1 MRFAPPLDGFQAD
14 IDSLRDVAA
23 ARMAV
28 LQLKSVA
35 LGQLTGVPLGA
46 RASTGDL
53 SDCFKLYF
61 DPVGGQRPRFR
72 LVYRIVTDHA
82 GEQRVQPVSVGRRG
96 DLDAYV
102 RAARNLGRI

>member
-1 MRFAPPLDGFQAD
+1 MRFARPLDGFQAD
-14 IDSLRDVAA
+14 IDALRDDAA

-35 LGQLTGVPLGA
+35 LGQLTGEALHK

-61 DPVGGQRPRFR
+61 DPVGVQKPRFR
-72 LVYRIVTDHA
+72 LVYRIVVGA
-82 GEQRVQPVSVGRRG
+82 ASEQRVQPVSVGRRG
-96 DLDAYV
+96 DLDAYL

>member
-1 MRFAPPLDGFQAD
+1 VKFARPLNGFQAD
-14 IDSLRDVAA
+14 IDDLRDESA

-35 LGQLTGVPLGA
+35 LGQLTGEPLNK

-61 DPVGGQRPRFR
+61 DPVGGQKPRFR
-72 LVYRIVTDHA
+72 LVYRIVVVPG
-82 GEQRVQPVSVGRRG
+82 GEQRVQPVSVGLRG
-96 DLDAYV
+96 DLDAYL

>member
-1 MRFAPPLDGFQAD
+1 MRFARPLDGFQAD
-14 IDSLRDVAA
+14 IDALRDEAA

-35 LGQLTGVPLGA
+35 LGQLTGEALHK

-61 DPVGGQRPRFR
+61 DPVGGRKPRFR
-72 LVYRIVTDHA
+72 LVYRIVAGAA

-96 DLDAYV
+96 DLDAYL